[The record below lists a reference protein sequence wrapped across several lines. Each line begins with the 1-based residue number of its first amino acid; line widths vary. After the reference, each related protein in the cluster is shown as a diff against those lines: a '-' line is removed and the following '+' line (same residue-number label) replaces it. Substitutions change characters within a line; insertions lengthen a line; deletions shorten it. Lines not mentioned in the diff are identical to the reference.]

1 LPSAL
6 VDNRRRD
13 ALDIARADRLPTG
26 GSIACA
32 TQKVHIAR
40 VAIRYNR
47 SATNVLAAI

>member
-1 LPSAL
+1 LST
-6 VDNRRRD
+6 
-13 ALDIARADRLPTG
+13 IAGAMRSISLEPTACQRAC
-26 GSIACA
+26 SIACA